1 MQTKE
6 VSKSNTVFF
15 KQSSG
20 KGSVVIT
27 ENGKAYFMPAL
38 DKTRL
43 QGEKMPI
50 AFGESFSYVGHKVL
64 NSGPGFRQIRIEL
77 IRENDSQ
84 LFYLEEHFFK
94 KYFGVL

>member
-6 VSKSNTVFF
+6 VSKSSTVFF
-15 KQSSG
+15 KQQSG

-27 ENGKAYFMPAL
+27 DNCKAYFMPAL

-43 QGEKMPI
+43 KGEKMPI
-50 AFGESFSYVGHKVL
+50 AYGESFSYVGYTVL
-64 NSGPGFRQIRIEL
+64 NSGPGFRQIKIEL
-77 IRENDSQ
+77 IRSIDSQ